1 MSSVK
6 QKQCIM
12 IISGEASGDIH
23 GSKLVKSMRRK
34 NKNLFFCGIGGS
46 ALKKEGVRILFEAE
60 KISVVGMTEVIPK
73 LISIL
78 KGLIL
83 TKRILKSLRPDLLI
97 LIDFPDFNINVAA
110 TAKKLNIPVLYYIS
124 PQIWAWRSGRV
135 KKIKKRVDHVAVIL
149 PFEEKYY
156 KKHNVPVT
164 FVGHPLLDK
173 TNVYNSK
180 DKIMKVGDTPVI
192 GLVPGSR
199 DGEVTRH
206 LPIMLDTASIIQER
220 IKKAKFNISVAPT
233 VKEELVEDILKEN
246 KQIQNV
252 KIVTGSID
260 TFLRKCVFVI
270 AVSGTVTLETAISG
284 VPMLIIYK
292 MSWLSYV
299 VARLLI
305 KGVKYVGLVNLVAGK
320 SLVPEMLQSEAEPE
334 KIADKVLEMMKNKNK
349 IDKLKNDLLDVRKKL
364 GDAGASDRVAEIAIH
379 MMRF

>member
-1 MSSVK
+1 LSSVK
-6 QKQCIM
+6 QKECIM
-12 IISGEASGDIH
+12 IIAGEASGDIH
-23 GSKLVKSMRRK
+23 GAKLVKSMRKK
-34 NKNLFFCGIGGS
+34 NKNLFFCGIGGG

-60 KISVVGMTEVIPK
+60 KLSVVGVTEVIPK
-73 LISIL
+73 LFSIL
-78 KGLIL
+78 KGLTL

-97 LIDFPDFNINVAA
+97 LIDFPDFNLHIAA

-149 PFEEKYY
+149 PFEEKFY

-173 TNVYNSK
+173 ANVYASK
-180 DKIMKVGDTPVI
+180 DTIMRFDDTPVI

-206 LPIMLDTASIIQER
+206 LPTMLDAASNIQR
-220 IKKAKFNISVAPT
+220 NLKKAKFHISVAPT
-233 VKEELVEDILKEN
+233 VKKELVEEILKKN
-246 KQIQNV
+246 KRIQNV
-252 KIVTGSID
+252 KIVPGSID

-292 MSWLSYV
+292 MSWLSYIL
-299 VARLLI
+299 ARLLI
-305 KGVKYVGLVNLVAGK
+305 KGVKHVGLVNLVVGK
-320 SLVPEMLQSEAEPE
+320 NLVPEMLQDEANPQ
-334 KIADKVLEMMKNKNK
+334 KIANKVLEMMENKNK
-349 IDKLKNDLLDVRKKL
+349 IDKLKSDLINVRKIL
-364 GDAGASDRVAEIAIH
+364 GDAGASDRVAEIAVS
-379 MMRF
+379 MM

>member
-6 QKQCIM
+6 QKGCIM
-12 IISGEASGDIH
+12 IIAGEASGDIH
-23 GSKLVKSMRRK
+23 GSKLVKSMRKK

-60 KISVVGMTEVIPK
+60 KLSVVGVTEVIPK
-73 LISIL
+73 LFSIL
-78 KGLIL
+78 KGLTL

-97 LIDFPDFNINVAA
+97 LIDFPDFNLHIAA
-110 TAKKLNIPVLYYIS
+110 KANKLNIPVLYYIS

-149 PFEEKYY
+149 PFEEKFY

-180 DKIMKVGDTPVI
+180 DKIMKFGDAPVI

-199 DGEVTRH
+199 DGEVIRH
-206 LPIMLDTASIIQER
+206 LPTMLAAANIIQR
-220 IKKAKFNISVAPT
+220 HLKKAKFNISVAPT
-233 VKEELVEDILKEN
+233 VKKELVEEILREN
-246 KQIQNV
+246 NRIQNT
-252 KIVTGSID
+252 KIVPGSID
-260 TFLRKCVFVI
+260 TFLRKCVFAI

-292 MSWLSYV
+292 MSWLSYTL
-299 VARLLI
+299 ARFLI
-305 KGVKYVGLVNLVAGK
+305 KGVKHVGLVNLVAGK
-320 SLVPEMLQSEAEPE
+320 SLVPEMLQNEASPE
-334 KIADKVLEMMKNKNK
+334 KIADKVLEMMRNKNK
-349 IDKLKNDLLDVRKKL
+349 IDKLKNDLINVRKTL
-364 GDAGASDRVAEIAIH
+364 GDAGASDRVAEIAISL
-379 MMRF
+379 M